1 MEQQDAIPFTNLR
14 DHLENRA
21 GDKEFML
28 KVLAHINQKH
38 YFFGKDY
45 KPPKKTAEQCF
56 DFGSG
61 LPAALAAALF
71 LLWRSLQ
78 SARHFSGVFR

>member
-1 MEQQDAIPFTNLR
+1 MQVGIDKMEQQDAIPFTNLR

-38 YFFGKDY
+38 YLFDKDY
-45 KPPKKTAEQCF
+45 KPPKKTAEQPF
-56 DFGSG
+56 NFEFSNNDKFFNG
-61 LPAALAAALF
+61 LPDCKGKGKH
-71 LLWRSLQ
+71 S
-78 SARHFSGVFR
+78 

>member
-38 YFFGKDY
+38 YFFSKDY
-45 KPPKKTAEQCF
+45 KPPKKTVEQCF
-56 DFGSG
+56 DFE
-61 LPAALAAALF
+61 
-71 LLWRSLQ
+71 
-78 SARHFSGVFR
+78 FSNNDNFF